1 MDEAY
6 SYGLTNYERL
16 NISDNEDFFNTWHD
30 KNYYLDYLTVN
41 QEEAKD
47 FTPVYENQKNDVHP
61 PFYYLLLR
69 IAMNFS
75 IDHFSKWT
83 GIILNIII
91 SCISSIFV
99 YLIANKLF
107 KNSYMALMVCFVS
120 GLTNVAL
127 ESTLY
132 IRMYELTTLMILI
145 TTYIHILKYE
155 KNDLTIKDLIAIG
168 IPVCIGFLT
177 HYYYLLFLVGMYFLF
192 MYHYGKEK
200 NYKNMIKYTICML
213 LAGGVGLLI
222 FPYAI
227 SHIFF
232 GYRGQGAMNNFFS
245 VETFITNVANY
256 LNIINT
262 QVFNYIGIFIIIF
275 IIYQKTKQNIK
286 LTQNKEFLIML
297 VPTVTYFLIAA
308 QASPYKD
315 IRYIIPIS
323 TIFIILTMYAFYQ
336 CFKGKKAIIITACV
350 FAVMLCIPN
359 KLDYAYEDYQ
369 DIVTRI
375 DQDTSIPAVY
385 IFNAGQNRFL
395 DDIYLFSKLEKSY
408 IIKPEDASKEKL
420 TELFAG
426 EENIYLFLNE
436 GMNNDEIL
444 GRIKG
449 YRIGHIKRMNA
460 CDIYLLSQVYE

>member
-30 KNYYLDYLTVN
+30 KSYYLDYLTVDK
-41 QEEAKD
+41 EEANN
-47 FTPVYENQKNDVHP
+47 FTAVYENQKNDVHP

-75 IDHFSKWT
+75 IDYFSKWT

-91 SCISSIFV
+91 FCMSSIFV

-107 KNSYMALMVCFVS
+107 KNSYIALFICLIT
-120 GLTNVAL
+120 GLTNIAL

-132 IRMYELTTLMILI
+132 IRMYELVTLIILI
-145 TTYIHILKYE
+145 TTYVHILKYD
-155 KNDLTIKDLIAIG
+155 KTDLKITDLIALA
-168 IPVCIGFLT
+168 IPVCFGFLT
-177 HYYYLLFLVGMYFLF
+177 HYYYLLFLAGLYILF

-213 LAGGVGLLI
+213 LAGGIGLLI

-245 VETFITNVANY
+245 VETFIINIAEY

-262 QVFNYIGIFIIIF
+262 QVFSYIGIFIVAF
-275 IIYQKTKQNIK
+275 IIYKKTKQNIK
-286 LTQNKEFLIML
+286 LTENKTFLIML
-297 VPTVTYFLIAA
+297 VPTVIYFLLAA

-323 TIFIILTMYAFYQ
+323 TILVILMIYAFYQ
-336 CFKGKKAIIITACV
+336 CFKGKKAIIITVCIFV
-350 FAVMLCIPN
+350 IMLCIPN
-359 KLDYAYEDYQ
+359 KIDYAYRDYA
-369 DIVTRI
+369 DIVTKI
-375 DQDTSIPAVY
+375 DENTSIPAVY
-385 IFNAGQNRFL
+385 IFNASQNRFL
-395 DDIYLFSKLEKSY
+395 DDIYLFSKIEKSY
-408 IIKPEDASKEKL
+408 IIKPEDASQEKL

-436 GMNNDEIL
+436 GMDNDEIL

-449 YRIGHIKRMNA
+449 YRIEHIKRMNA
-460 CDIYLLSQVYE
+460 CDIYLLSQ